1 METIALV
8 YPEGKFPSTDE
19 IIGFF
24 GERGYEYDQD
34 INTPSMSNGTTGFYL
49 DIMGRVDTV
58 YIKSMGVA
66 EVPDEVF
73 EFIIVHGKPC
83 EAKPKGATGIHLATV
98 DEEGEIENPQILGYG
113 DFVEELS
120 KQGDDV

>member
-8 YPEGKFPSTDE
+8 YPKGKFPKTDE

-24 GERGYEYDQD
+24 GKRGYEYDQD
-34 INTPSMSNGTTGFYL
+34 INTPSMSNGKTGFYL

-58 YIKSMGVA
+58 YIKSMGA
-66 EVPDEVF
+66 DEMPDEVF
-73 EFIIVHGKPC
+73 EFILVHGEPC
-83 EAKPKGATGIHLATV
+83 EAKAKGATGIHLVTV

-113 DFVEELS
+113 DFVKELFN
-120 KQGDDV
+120 QGGEV